1 MSGNADVRYP
11 GGIRFVTT
19 RHTPSTATVG
29 IPLVPGSLFIQFRP
43 RTNGIIVLG
52 SNTVS
57 VQAVPSGF
65 TAGQVP
71 FTASVLTGWFP
82 VGGSSYLTVKGNGGK
97 STVDVISALG
107 MNPQTSIG

>member
-11 GGIRFVTT
+11 GGIRTVIT

-43 RTNGIIVLG
+43 RTNGLIILG
-52 SNTVS
+52 TNTVS
-57 VQAVPSGF
+57 VQAVPTGF

-82 VGGSSYLTVKGNGGK
+82 VGGSSFLVCKGSGGK
-97 STVDVISALG
+97 STVDVVSALG
-107 MNPQTSIG
+107 MYPQASVG